1 MYAFSIQLALRAPAM
16 RVVVP
21 SPCAS
26 YGLSPS
32 ELWIDWD
39 LPTFVDTGTDT
50 INTHAAEQVLEK
62 YEVYQRKHV
71 LKIEARSLQT
81 PGIES
86 EALASALRCRRRFRY
101 LCGPMRLTFHC
112 VTPILVQNTSG

>member
-1 MYAFSIQLALRAPAM
+1 MMFSIQLALRAPAM

-26 YGLSPS
+26 YVSRS

-39 LPTFVDTGTDT
+39 LPTFFDTGTDT
-50 INTHAAEQVLEK
+50 THDIAEQVLEK

-81 PGIES
+81 PGIEN
-86 EALASALRCRRRFRY
+86 EALASALRCGRRFRH
-101 LCGPMRLTFHC
+101 LRGLLRLRFPC
-112 VTPILVQNTSG
+112 VTPILVQEY